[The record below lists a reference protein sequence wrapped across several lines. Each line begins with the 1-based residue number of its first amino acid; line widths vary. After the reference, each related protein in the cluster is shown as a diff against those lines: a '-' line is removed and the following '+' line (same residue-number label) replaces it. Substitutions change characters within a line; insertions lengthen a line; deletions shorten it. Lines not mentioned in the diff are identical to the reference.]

1 VAAALS
7 ADNKEL
13 VTADYECQVC
23 LWRPGQKYPVWQEQA
38 TEDKP
43 LGRDQPH
50 SALAVAFSADGK
62 RVFCAWAKGVCEFD
76 REYGKVLRTTKFP
89 TPVNVH
95 NRGPHSLVFLP
106 GSDECVY
113 HDTDQQLVRFD
124 FKTGK
129 RHPKFDIRIADVGA
143 LSVVLSP
150 DAKRVLAFVG
160 QTAYLSEWD
169 LETGELCRLFGS
181 MPRAGIVSAGYL
193 GTDRVWVR
201 RGAIIDDEIMFAVDR
216 ETGKRTDLP
225 DGISKYQG
233 HIWFSPD
240 GKSALGVL
248 VHQYKED
255 RVDVLNVADGKVSK
269 TFSSQGVWYLGSDPP
284 AVAMLPPGPFILPAR
299 AEPPKTKLLDPCAG
313 LAVFSTDGR
322 TLLLTGGRHD
332 LNWGVW
338 DFPTLKRLPTAREGG
353 K

>member
-7 ADNKEL
+7 ADNKWI
-13 VTADYECQVC
+13 VTADYQSQVC
-23 LWRPGQKYPVWQEQA
+23 LWRADEKNSVWTAQA
-38 TEDKP
+38 TDDKP

-50 SALAVAFSADGK
+50 SALAVAFAADGK
-62 RVFCAWAKGVCEFD
+62 RVFCAWAKGVCEID
-76 REYGKVLRTTKFP
+76 RETGKILRTTKLP
-89 TPVNVH
+89 TPVYGPF
-95 NRGPHSLVFLP
+95 RGPRCLVFLP
-106 GSDECVY
+106 DSDECVY

-124 FKTGK
+124 FKTSK
-129 RHPKFDIRIADVGA
+129 RHPKFDFRVADVGT
-143 LSVVLSP
+143 LDVVLSP

-160 QTAYLSEWD
+160 QGAYLSEWD

-181 MPRAGIVSAGYL
+181 MPREGIVSAGYL

-201 RGAIIDDEIMFAVDR
+201 RGAIVDGEIIFAVER

-225 DGISKYQG
+225 DGIAKYQG
-233 HIWFSPD
+233 HLWFSPD

-269 TFSSQGVWYLGSDPP
+269 TFSSQGVWYLGPTPDARPP
-284 AVAMLPPGPFILPAR
+284 FD
-299 AEPPKTKLLDPCAG
+299 KLLSPCAG
-313 LAVFSTDGR
+313 HAVFGADGR
-322 TLLLTGGRHD
+322 TLLLTGGERD
-332 LNWGVW
+332 PNWGVW
-338 DFPTLKRLPTAREGG
+338 DFTTLKRLRTTREDR